1 MMSAFPTVRSD
12 ESKTRTDKKIK
23 LEEANNSP
31 VGRLIAGGTMNCI
44 CPPVFI
50 GPTDVVS
57 RTGLTA
63 HYSSLTLVRS
73 IRYLIKVVTKVE

>member
-1 MMSAFPTVRSD
+1 MQYTVCSMQKRVTEGSD

-31 VGRLIAGGTMNCI
+31 VGRLIAGGTVNCI
-44 CPPVFI
+44 RPPVFN

-57 RTGLTA
+57 RTGRT
-63 HYSSLTLVRS
+63 
-73 IRYLIKVVTKVE
+73 